1 MWLPRRGLYVDC
13 RVLCWSIYIMAVM
26 NEGGRWPALCAAGW
40 LCDGRSLNIQG
51 ERKKTFFS
59 ESLRATCGARE
70 SQGSCFQNKKQTASL
85 KFLDTVPLKISS
97 CLFTMVSISKCFH
110 HRYFACQSEK
120 TCIYISQNGD
130 HCKCTVGNGDTIT
143 VVCRE
148 HRRWIKTEEKAKQ
161 RSSLPFRGQNWF
173 NYLPR

>member
-1 MWLPRRGLYVDC
+1 MAAQARALC
-13 RVLCWSIYIMAVM
+13 TVLCWSIYIMAVM

-51 ERKKTFFS
+51 ERKKKFFS

-130 HCKCTVGNGDTIT
+130 HCKRTVGDTIT

-161 RSSLPFRGQNWF
+161 RSSLLFGGQNWF

>member
-1 MWLPRRGLYVDC
+1 MIQPHNFLLTLSLVIGVIEIQSSHFRPRGC
-13 RVLCWSIYIMAVM
+13 PGESSRVLCWSIYIMAVM

-51 ERKKTFFS
+51 ERKKKFFS

-130 HCKCTVGNGDTIT
+130 HCKCTVGI
-143 VVCRE
+143 
-148 HRRWIKTEEKAKQ
+148 Q
-161 RSSLPFRGQNWF
+161 
-173 NYLPR
+173 